1 MNLEDYQ
8 ALISVQGKEEMQLI
22 LPARDMFSDEIRI
35 FITNSKIDSYFKLN
49 ISGCWSIVQCLY
61 EEKMRRDQTI
71 QWLRKL
77 RGEQAGT

>member
-35 FITNSKIDSYFKLN
+35 FITNMDAGQSSNVFMRKRCAEIRLY
-49 ISGCWSIVQCLY
+49 SGS
-61 EEKMRRDQTI
+61 EN
-71 QWLRKL
+71 
-77 RGEQAGT
+77 

>member
-35 FITNSKIDSYFKLN
+35 FITNSKIISSSKLN
-49 ISGCWSIVQCLY
+49 ISGRWSIFQCLY
-61 EEKMRRDQTI
+61 EEKMCRD
-71 QWLRKL
+71 
-77 RGEQAGT
+77 